1 MSKAREAIRH
11 QGQTLFLIEEAQMK
25 TAQIIT
31 TAIAAAAALGFIT
44 TLAHAQPMG
53 PGMMHGMRHGMHGH
67 MAGPVGM
74 LTTNREIKRTVTRL
88 PDGIKTETESDNPQV
103 AQAIKAHVDSMSR
116 RLEDG
121 REFNIFSST
130 LPVLF
135 ENRDKIRSTVQLT
148 DKGAAVMR
156 TSSDPKVV
164 AALHGHADEVTELV
178 QDGMAAMRR
187 GMMRRMAGGRAP

>member
-1 MSKAREAIRH
+1 
-11 QGQTLFLIEEAQMK
+11 MK
-25 TAQIIT
+25 TAKGIT
-31 TAIAAAAALGFIT
+31 AGIAASAALVFAAA
-44 TLAHAQPMG
+44 LAHAQPMG
-53 PGMMHGMRHGMHGH
+53 PGMMHGMRHGAAAGAHAP
-67 MAGPVGM
+67 MAGPLGM
-74 LTTNREIKRTVTRL
+74 LTRQDEGSAADMSLVHELLVSNREIRRTVTRL
-88 PDGIKTETESDNPQV
+88 PDGIKTLTESDNPRV

-148 DKGAAVMR
+148 EKGAAVTR
-156 TSSDPKVV
+156 TSADPEVV
-164 AALHGHADEVTELV
+164 SALHGHAAEVTELV

-187 GMMRRMAGGRAP
+187 GMMRRMAGGATR